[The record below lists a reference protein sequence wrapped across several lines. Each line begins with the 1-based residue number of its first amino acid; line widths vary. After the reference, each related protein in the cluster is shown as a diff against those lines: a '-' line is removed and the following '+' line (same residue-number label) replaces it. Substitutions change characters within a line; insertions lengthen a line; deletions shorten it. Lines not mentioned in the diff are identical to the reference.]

1 MSIWRRWSMEDEFL
15 TKQQLSE
22 LLQITVRTIDRL
34 RDEGLPYYK
43 IGKSVRFNKQE
54 VLNWIKD
61 QENKK

>member
-1 MSIWRRWSMEDEFL
+1 MEDEFL